1 MLLLGFGIPVICF
14 SQWLAALAGT
24 PVAFFF
30 CLALGGVCVALIEVA
45 VNLEAD
51 RVEAQTGQRIMNRSH
66 AFWSFGF
73 FGASVLGAGFSQVNF
88 SPLLHFAFVSVVT
101 TCFTNIVF
109 FEI

>member
-1 MLLLGFGIPVICF
+1 MLLSMACGFSWNTI
-14 SQWLAALAGT
+14 
-24 PVAFFF
+24 AFFF

-73 FGASVLGAGFSQVNF
+73 FGASVLGAGFAQVNV
-88 SPLLHFAFVSVVT
+88 SPLPILP
-101 TCFTNIVF
+101 F
-109 FEI
+109 FRS